1 MTELA
6 ELPAVPGAAR
16 TQGRPRSSRAHEAI
30 LEAVLD
36 LIEEGTTVEALSM
49 EAIAARAG
57 VGKATIYRR
66 WAGKDELLLETLVKL
81 KGPPTQPVGDSVRAD
96 LIRLLSV
103 AGQQDQRAVRVMPCL
118 MPEVSRSPE
127 AYRIWQ
133 EAITEPR
140 REVMREVLRRGVA
153 TGELRADLDVEVTV
167 SVLISPLLLHRM
179 VRWNPRLDEV
189 DDLAEQIV
197 DVVLRGVAA

>member
-6 ELPAVPGAAR
+6 ETPAQPGAAR

-36 LIEEGTTVEALSM
+36 LLADGVSVEALSM

-66 WAGKDELLLETLVKL
+66 WAGKDELLLEALVKL
-81 KGPPTQPVGDSVRAD
+81 KGPPPQPLGDSVRAD
-96 LIRLLSV
+96 LVRLLTV
-103 AGQQDQRAVRVMPCL
+103 VGPKDERAVRVMPCL
-118 MPEVSRSPE
+118 FPEVHRSSE

-133 EAITEPR
+133 EGMAEPR
-140 REVMREVLRRGVA
+140 REVMREVLRRGIA
-153 TGELRADLDVEVTV
+153 TGELRPDTDVEVTT
-167 SVLISPLLLHRM
+167 SLLISPMLLHRM
-179 VRWNPRLDEV
+179 VRWNPALDGYE
-189 DDLAEQIV
+189 DLAERVV
-197 DVVLRGVAA
+197 DTVLRGVTA

>member
-6 ELPAVPGAAR
+6 DTPVQPGTAR

-36 LIEEGTTVEALSM
+36 LLSEGVSVEALSM

-66 WAGKDELLLETLVKL
+66 WTGKEDLLLEALVKL
-81 KGPPTQPVGDSVRAD
+81 KGPPPQPAGDSLRAD
-96 LIRLLSV
+96 LVRLLTV
-103 AGQQDQRAVRVMPCL
+103 VGPKDERAVRVMPCL
-118 MPEVSRSPE
+118 FPEVHRSSA

-133 EAITEPR
+133 EGMAEPR
-140 REVMREVLRRGVA
+140 REVMRQVLRRGIA
-153 TGELRADLDVEVTV
+153 SGELRADTDVEVAV
-167 SVLISPLLLHRM
+167 SMLISPMLLHRM
-179 VRWNPRLDEV
+179 VRWNPALDGY

-197 DVVLRGVAA
+197 DLVLRGAAA

>member
-6 ELPAVPGAAR
+6 DTPVQPGAAR

-36 LIEEGTTVEALSM
+36 LLAEGVSVETLSM

-66 WAGKDELLLETLVKL
+66 WAGKDDLLLEALVKL
-81 KGPPTQPVGDSVRAD
+81 KGPPPQPEGDSVRAD
-96 LIRLLSV
+96 MIRLLTV
-103 AGQQDQRAVRVMPCL
+103 VGPKDERAVRVMPCL
-118 MPEVSRSPE
+118 FPEVHRSSE

-133 EAITEPR
+133 EAMAEPR
-140 REVMREVLRRGVA
+140 REVMRQVLRRGIA
-153 TGELRADLDVEVTV
+153 AGELRAGIDVEIAV
-167 SVLISPLLLHRM
+167 SMLISPMLLHRM
-179 VRWNPRLDEV
+179 VRWNPALDGYE
-189 DDLAEQIV
+189 DLAEQVV
-197 DVVLRGVAA
+197 DVVLRGIAA